1 MASSDDILQNVN
13 QPVIDHLVSLVVSG
27 HTRQAIDELLKLEG
41 HWITEE
47 DAIAFVTTVKR
58 AYGR

>member
-1 MASSDDILQNVN
+1 MASADDILQNVN
-13 QPVIDHLVSLVVSG
+13 QPVIDHLVSLIVSG
-27 HTRQAIDELLKLEG
+27 HTRQAINELLKLEG